1 MIVLQPVIRILVG
14 TLRSK
19 RMLYIGTT
27 SDFIGWRAMKER
39 EQPADMCFGKG
50 CAKDFVSH
58 FSNENHAM
66 EFKDWL
72 GSDAV
77 QALQRMHRDEISEA
91 TIVAALD
98 VLAAALDVLGNAFGA
113 RSAPKVHCIED
124 DTSAR
129 N

>member
-1 MIVLQPVIRILVG
+1 
-14 TLRSK
+14 
-19 RMLYIGTT
+19 MLYIGTT

-77 QALQRMHRDEISEA
+77 QALQKMHRDEISEA

-98 VLAAALDVLGNAFGA
+98 VLLGNAFGA
-113 RSAPKVHCIED
+113 RSAPNVHCIED
-124 DTSAR
+124 DTRSAR